1 MNLTSGTHLGPYEV
15 IAAIGAGGMGEVYR
29 ARDPRIDRDVAI
41 KILPAIFASN
51 PDRLSRF
58 EREAKTT
65 GSLNHPNL
73 LVVFDFGTHE
83 GSPYLVTEYLEGE
96 TLRQRLERGTVPVR
110 KAVAWATQIAEG
122 VAAAHE
128 KGIIHRD
135 IKPENVF
142 LSRDERVKLLDFGL
156 AKLLADDVPEGDD
169 GETRA
174 RQTDAGTVLG
184 TPGYMAPE
192 QVRGEAIDERA
203 DIFALGIVLAEL
215 TTGVHPFQRP
225 TRVEMMSA
233 ILQSDPAL
241 GNAMPE
247 GLAQII
253 EHMLAKNVAS
263 RFQSMGDVGFALRLL
278 SGSHA
283 SGETSATV
291 RSARESVAHE
301 RDFLSLTLRRGRI
314 SNARFADDGAIIYG
328 AAWEGNP
335 VEIFHATAGTLEARS
350 LGIPGAD
357 LLSVS
362 TTGDLAVSLGR
373 RFLGGWAS
381 IGTLARVRTAGGGAP
396 RKLHER
402 VVDADWARDG
412 KGMAIIRQADDST
425 FILECPIGRPL
436 RISGGWLSS
445 VRFSRDGTRLALI
458 DHPWF
463 GDDAGRPVVIDLEG
477 HEVMAPDE
485 ALSSTSGLAWSP
497 DGDEV
502 WIAGDRPG
510 YGRDILGY
518 DMTGE
523 RRTVLSS
530 PGELTLCDVRA
541 DGAILMTHDT
551 WRREVYA
558 GSRGEPGLKNLAW
571 YDWPFPTALSAD
583 GNEVLLEEQ
592 RASLQGSRSPF
603 FLRPVDGGP
612 AIHMGNGRARGI
624 SPDGQWIAAETGATG
639 YLELIPTGVGES
651 RLLKVPCAEPQWWEW
666 FPDGK
671 RLLVLGV
678 AGDQSRLSLAVPT
691 DGSEV
696 TKVGPGNLTWPCAAS
711 PDGERIIATGPDDRL
726 MVFPTRGG
734 GDAIPVPGTRRG
746 DWPICWSADANH
758 VYVYPRGTT
767 SLSVDRIDLTTGDRI
782 VWQEIRPTDGAGIVD
797 IFPVWL
803 TADGERYAY
812 SYRRC
817 LSDLYLVESHGLK
830 DSRRP

>member
-1 MNLTSGTHLGPYEV
+1 MNLTTGTRVGPYEV

-29 ARDPRIDRDVAI
+29 ARDPRIARDVAI
-41 KILPAIFASN
+41 KILPAVFASS
-51 PDRLSRF
+51 PDRLARF

-73 LVVFDFGTHE
+73 LVVFDLGSHE

-96 TLRQRLERGTVPVR
+96 TLRQRLERGPVPIR
-110 KAVAWATQIAEG
+110 KAVSWATQIAEG

-156 AKLLADDVPEGDD
+156 AKLIFDEAPSADDGD
-169 GETRA
+169 TRA
-174 RQTDAGTVLG
+174 RHTDAGTVLG

-192 QVRGEAIDERA
+192 QVRGEAVDERA
-203 DIFALGIVLAEL
+203 DIFALGILLAEAA
-215 TTGVHPFQRP
+215 TGVHPFQRA

-233 ILQSDPAL
+233 ILQAEPAL
-241 GNAMPE
+241 GESVPA

-253 EHMLAKNVAS
+253 ERMLAKNPPA
-263 RFQSMGDVGFALRLL
+263 RFQSMADVGFALRLL
-278 SGSHA
+278 AGSNT
-283 SGETSATV
+283 SGESSPAV
-291 RSARESVAHE
+291 RSARAAVTHE

-314 SNARFADDGAIIYG
+314 SSARFADDGGIIYG

-335 VEIFHATAGTLEARS
+335 VEIFYATAGSLEARS

-362 TTGDLAVSLGR
+362 PTGDLAISLGR
-373 RFLGGWAS
+373 QFLGGWAS
-381 IGTLARVRTAGGGAP
+381 IGTLARVRTAGGSAP

-412 KGMAIIRQADDST
+412 KSMAIIRQAEGGT
-425 FILECPIGRPL
+425 FILEYPIGRPL
-436 RISGGWLSS
+436 RLSGGWLSS
-445 VRFSRDGTRLALI
+445 VRFSPDGTRLALI

-477 HEVMAPDE
+477 KELMVPE
-485 ALSSTSGLAWSP
+485 ETLSSTSRLAWSP
-497 DGDEV
+497 DGEEI

-518 DMTGE
+518 DMSGT
-523 RRTVLSS
+523 RHLVLSS

-541 DGAILMTHDT
+541 DGALLITHDT

-558 GSRGEPGLKNLAW
+558 GSRAEPALKNLAW

-624 SPDGQWIAAETGATG
+624 SPDGQWIAAETGDAG

-651 RLLKVPCAEPQWWEW
+651 RLLKVPCAQPMWWEW

-671 RLLVLGV
+671 RLLVLG
-678 AGDQSRLSLAVPT
+678 ASADHSRLSLSVPT

-696 TKVGPGNLTWPCAAS
+696 TPVGPGNLTWPCCAS
-711 PDGERIIATGPDDRL
+711 PDGTRVIATGPDDRL
-726 MVFPTRGG
+726 MVYPERGG
-734 GDAIPVPGTRRG
+734 GEPVPVLGTRRG

-767 SLSVDRIDLTTGDRI
+767 SLSVDRIDLATGERI
-782 VWQEIRPTDGAGIVD
+782 VWQEIRPSDGAGIVD

-817 LSDLYLVESHGLK
+817 LSDLYLVESRAARNEK
-830 DSRRP
+830 